1 MKDFICRMPDD
12 VHEKLRDLS
21 FRFNISMSEIVR
33 NVLDDYCKK
42 QPESI
47 IQKAA
52 ENKNIKKTRK
62 SKQDLKLSL
71 LALTEPLLKKIWDN
85 PEDDVYNDL

>member
-1 MKDFICRMPDD
+1 M
-12 VHEKLRDLS
+12 
-21 FRFNISMSEIVR
+21 
-33 NVLDDYCKK
+33 K

-47 IQKAA
+47 IQKAV
-52 ENKNIKKTRK
+52 EKKNIKKTRK

-85 PEDDVYNDL
+85 PEDDVYNDS